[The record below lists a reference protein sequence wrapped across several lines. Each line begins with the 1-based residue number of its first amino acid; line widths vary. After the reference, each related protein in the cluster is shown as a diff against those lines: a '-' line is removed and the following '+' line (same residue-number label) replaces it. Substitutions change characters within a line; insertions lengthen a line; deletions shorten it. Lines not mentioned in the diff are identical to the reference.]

1 MFDTIYLDVA
11 SWDLALDIN
20 GNIAVANAPYACA
33 QDAASACRLWQ
44 GEYIYDTTRGI
55 PYDTSILGQ
64 LLPSNVLAAF
74 YNKEAQTVPDVST
87 TSTLLQYNANTRLLS
102 GQINLTLVDG
112 TTNVINI

>member
-1 MFDTIYLDVA
+1 MLDTLYLDPTA
-11 SWDLALDIN
+11 WDFALDIN
-20 GNIAVANAPYACA
+20 GNIAVANGPYSAA

-44 GEYIYDTTRGI
+44 TEYIYDTTRGV

-74 YNKEAQTVPDVST
+74 YNKEAQTVPDVAT
-87 TSTLLQYNANTRLLS
+87 TSTLLQYNATTRMLS